1 MIYFYC
7 FVDYFKNFQNKLI
20 IVDVKV
26 FDFVVYDFRVVVI
39 KSFVIFIG
47 IGEYIDDF
55 ELFKVQF
62 FVSKLLGRILFYIYI
77 YNMINMCVYFLM
89 LICLFFCYY
98 NEI

>member
-26 FDFVVYDFRVVVI
+26 FDFVIYDFRVVVI

-62 FVSKLLGRILFYIYI
+62 FVSKLLGRILFYINI

-89 LICLFFCYY
+89 LICLFLCYY

>member
-20 IVDVKV
+20 IVDIKV
-26 FDFVVYDFRVVVI
+26 FDIFVYDFRVVVI

-62 FVSKLLGRILFYIYI
+62 FVSKLLGRILFYINI
-77 YNMINMCVYFLM
+77 YRI
-89 LICLFFCYY
+89 I
-98 NEI
+98 

>member
-26 FDFVVYDFRVVVI
+26 FYIVVYDFRVVVI

-77 YNMINMCVYFLM
+77 YNMINMYVYFLM
-89 LICLFFCYY
+89 LICLFLCYY

>member
-62 FVSKLLGRILFYIYI
+62 FVSKLLGRILFYINI
-77 YNMINMCVYFLM
+77 YRI
-89 LICLFFCYY
+89 I
-98 NEI
+98 

>member
-62 FVSKLLGRILFYIYI
+62 FVSKLLGRILFYINI
-77 YNMINMCVYFLM
+77 YCI
-89 LICLFFCYY
+89 I
-98 NEI
+98 

>member
-1 MIYFYC
+1 MIYYYC

-62 FVSKLLGRILFYIYI
+62 FVSKLLGRILFYINI

-89 LICLFFCYY
+89 LICLFLCYY

>member
-62 FVSKLLGRILFYIYI
+62 FVSKLLGRILFYINI

>member
-62 FVSKLLGRILFYIYI
+62 FVSKLLGRI
-77 YNMINMCVYFLM
+77 
-89 LICLFFCYY
+89 
-98 NEI
+98 

>member
-62 FVSKLLGRILFYIYI
+62 FVSKLLGRILFYINI
-77 YNMINMCVYFLM
+77 YNMNNMCVYFLM
-89 LICLFFCYY
+89 LICLFLCYY

>member
-20 IVDVKV
+20 IVDIKV
-26 FDFVVYDFRVVVI
+26 FDIFVYDFRVVVI

-62 FVSKLLGRILFYIYI
+62 FVSKLLGRILFYINI

-89 LICLFFCYY
+89 LICLFLCYY

>member
-7 FVDYFKNFQNKLI
+7 FVDYFKNCKNKLI

-55 ELFKVQF
+55 ELFKV
-62 FVSKLLGRILFYIYI
+62 
-77 YNMINMCVYFLM
+77 
-89 LICLFFCYY
+89 
-98 NEI
+98 

>member
-62 FVSKLLGRILFYIYI
+62 FVSKLLGRIQFYINI

-89 LICLFFCYY
+89 LICLFLCYY